1 MITIHDVVKRCE
13 SSIRL
18 MEYVRALENKD
29 SRARAK
35 QVLVALA
42 ALGIQPAIQE
52 CRWPR
57 VTNIV
62 VDFSHQSGEKQ
73 LLFSAHYDVVKGSP
87 GANDNASGVA
97 VLLGLCHEL
106 RYGRVP
112 VRIVFFDREE
122 AWLRTPML
130 RLGLLGSLCYACKAN
145 LRSIAAVYNLEL
157 CGSGDF
163 LAIWPVK
170 AKETSLPALREV
182 EKAASRLALPFKSA
196 HIPWPFLSSDH
207 LSFRL
212 RGLANAL
219 TLSLLPQSQVPTFE
233 SLLSRVSLLKLLAGR
248 RPVLPEPLSF
258 IHSDKD
264 TSSNLSENSLR
275 LMLSLSLELIQSY
288 RPQAIRF
295 ALQDYSNT

>member
-1 MITIHDVVKRCE
+1 VITIYGVEKRCE
-13 SSIRL
+13 SPVCL
-18 MEYVRALENKD
+18 MKYVRALENKD
-29 SRARAK
+29 SQSRAK

-52 CRWPR
+52 CRRPR
-57 VTNIV
+57 ITNIV
-62 VDFSHQSGEKQ
+62 VDFSPQSREKQ

-97 VLLGLCHEL
+97 VLLGLCHDL
-106 RYGRVP
+106 RHARVP

-122 AWLRTPML
+122 AWLRTPIL
-130 RLGLLGSLCYACKAN
+130 RLGLLGSLYYVCRTN
-145 LRSIAAVYNLEL
+145 LRNIAAVYNLEF

-163 LAIWPVK
+163 LAIWPIRS
-170 AKETSLPALREV
+170 KETGLPAFKEV

-212 RGLANAL
+212 KGFANAL
-219 TLSLLPQSQVPTFE
+219 TLSLLPRSQVPILE
-233 SLLSRVSLLKLLAGR
+233 SLASRVSLSKLLTGQ
-248 RPVLPEPLSF
+248 RPVLPEPLSS

-264 TSSNLSENSLR
+264 TSSNLSQNSLS
-275 LMLSLSLELIQSY
+275 LMLSLLLELIQSY
-288 RPQAIRF
+288 R
-295 ALQDYSNT
+295 L